1 MVLLFGNEVCGN
13 IKIEAAFLCVVC
25 DLYHA
30 FFKAMLG
37 GNTMKI
43 KIVGMITAMAMLIS
57 VMPQIMVNAADDITI
72 SNLSELEVFRDDVNS
87 GNTYEGKTVT
97 LTADIDMSEKY
108 GEGKELWESI
118 GTEEHSFNGTFTG
131 TGHTLNVCIHTGDTD
146 GIIGGLFGYTD
157 ENAVIANL
165 AVSGSVWVN
174 GTIHMGNWH
183 GVPGYVGAIV
193 GKNKGIIQNCCNTA
207 DVTYTG
213 NNGFTGGIAGKTEG
227 LIMNCYNTGNIKMM
241 SYSGSNISETDD
253 NSLIQNCFYLSE
265 SEMSDGK
272 GAYGKM
278 EDQFMSGEVAYLLN
292 NQKSEGNLAWYQNIC
307 EDDFPVLDNTHSV
320 VMANEWGY
328 CNKSISPSV
337 ACAYVAQ
344 VSPLTN
350 EVRTKVNSYSELI
363 DLFATNSFLAKK
375 YNEAFFENNYLFI
388 YYIDKGSSGNL
399 YSAPN
404 ISESSSGIEI
414 KINKEYSGDADDIV
428 EWYLLCELDRAFS
441 EKTISVTLTKFGK
454 NVNVEY
460 PYQINGLRITNTAGE
475 VIEKIQNN
483 TGFIVEADITKTEER
498 NEKDYLFV
506 AVYDTDGALIS
517 LDYVKAKFAV
527 DGKCSFG
534 FSIPPQEKSV
544 GSVKAFV
551 WNTFNSME
559 PLAENKTLYLGK

>member
-1 MVLLFGNEVCGN
+1 
-13 IKIEAAFLCVVC
+13 
-25 DLYHA
+25 
-30 FFKAMLG
+30 
-37 GNTMKI
+37 MKK
-43 KIVGMITAMAMLIS
+43 KIVGIITAMTMLIS
-57 VMPQIMVNAADDITI
+57 AMPQVIVSAADDITI
-72 SNLSELEVFRDDVNS
+72 SNLSELEAFRDDVNN
-87 GNTYEGKTVT
+87 GNTYEGRAVA
-97 LTADIDMSEKY
+97 LTSNIDMSDKY

-118 GTEEHSFNGTFTG
+118 GTEEHPFNGSFAG
-131 TGHTLNVCIHTGDTD
+131 AGHSINVCIDTGDTD
-146 GIIGGLFGYTD
+146 RIIGGLFGYTD
-157 ENAVIANL
+157 EDAVIENL
-165 AVSGSVWVN
+165 AVSGSVRVK
-174 GTIHMGNWH
+174 GTIFMGAWH
-183 GVPGYVGAIV
+183 GVPSYVGAIV
-193 GKNKGIIQNCCNTA
+193 GNNKGVIKNCSNTA

-227 LIMNCYNTGNIKMM
+227 SIMNCYNTGNIKMM

-265 SEMSDGK
+265 TEMSDGK

-320 VMANEWGY
+320 VMANVWGY
-328 CNKSISPSV
+328 CNKSTSPSV

-350 EVRTKVNSYSELI
+350 EVRAKVNSYSELTN
-363 DLFATNSFLAKK
+363 LFTANSYEYRFLTEK

-388 YYIDKGSSGNL
+388 YYIDKGSSGNV
-399 YSAPN
+399 YSAPA
-404 ISESSSGIEI
+404 ISESLSGIEM
-414 KINKEYSGDADDIV
+414 KVNKEYSGDADDIV

-454 NVNVEY
+454 DVSVEY
-460 PYQINGLRITNTAGE
+460 PYQINGLRITNTAGK
-475 VIEKIQNN
+475 VIEKVQNN
-483 TGFIVEADITKTEER
+483 TSFIVEADITKTEDR

-517 LDYVKAKFAV
+517 LDYVKAKFSV
-527 DGKCSFG
+527 DGECSFG

-559 PLAENKTLYLGK
+559 PLAENKTLSFTE